1 MLVLNAVRA
10 KLIARMFAV
19 IKNNRQYEKK
29 YEFYLQIS

>member
-19 IKNNRQYEKK
+19 IKNNQPYQKN
-29 YEFYLQIS
+29 YSFSLA